1 MRRSLVWAI
10 LLFMVSTGFNLDV
23 AVAQP
28 AQASEFFIISSVDP
42 VKEQLLVKRPT
53 EVTQV
58 MRVDAQTKYVDRD
71 QKPIGLMDVHA
82 GDTVYITSSAASG
95 VALEVRKGPMT
106 VSELHR
112 RYLSKNKR

>member
-10 LLFMVSTGFNLDV
+10 LLFMISAGLSLDV

-28 AQASEFFIISSVDP
+28 AQAGEFFIVSSVDP

-58 MRVDAQTKYVDRD
+58 LRVDAQTKYFDRAK
-71 QKPIGLMDVHA
+71 KPIELMDVHA

-95 VALEVRKGPMT
+95 FALEVRKGPMT
-106 VSELHR
+106 VAELHR
-112 RYLSKNKR
+112 RYLSKSKD